1 MQRQWSI
8 ILAILFALIIAV
20 FAVINV
26 DPVEVDYLFGTSQW
40 PLVLVI
46 LGSVLMGG
54 FIIASTG
61 VVRIIALQRKLK
73 AAEKENAH
81 LKMEI
86 EASNKKSHIIEPTQI
101 KDKEKREMIDEESN
115 LQ

>member
-8 ILAILFALIIAV
+8 IFAILFALIIAV

-54 FIIASTG
+54 FIIASAG

-73 AAEKENAH
+73 AVEKENAH
-81 LKMEI
+81 LKTEI
-86 EASNKKSHIIEPTQI
+86 EALKKDLHLIENTHF
-101 KDKEKREMIDEESN
+101 KDTEKRGIVDEESN